1 MFETKPGSFL
11 ALLNNRLTKTVVTGA
26 ENLAALG
33 KSGPA
38 MLIMNHTTVVDVV
51 VTIGS
56 LHKLGYTVDAKCKEN
71 CTHHRHIRP
80 VGTSDIWNFSFARK
94 IVEGSGIIPTDQH
107 DGRGAYRESL
117 RALDNGDC
125 VLIYPEGDVKV
136 NAEAS
141 PREWRPGAVA
151 LAKSRS
157 MPIVPIAH
165 HDSRK
170 LGGGTVTRSIVQA
183 LSKAVRIK
191 PTIHLNIGRPI
202 LPEELVGKSPS
213 EIGELMFGRLKET
226 WLVAKAAN

>member
-1 MFETKPGSFL
+1 MFETRPGSFL
-11 ALLNNRLTKTVVTGA
+11 AILNNRLTKTIVTGA

-38 MLIMNHTTVVDVV
+38 MMILNHTTVVDVV

-71 CTHHRHIRP
+71 CSHERHIRP

-136 NAEAS
+136 NEDAS
-141 PREWRPGAVA
+141 PREWRPGAAA
-151 LAKSRS
+151 LAKARS

-165 HDSRK
+165 HDSRN
-170 LGGGTVTRSIVQA
+170 LGGGSVARSIVHA
-183 LSKAVRIK
+183 LTKAVRIK
-191 PTIHLNIGRPI
+191 PKIYLNIGRPI
-202 LPEELVGKSPS
+202 LPAELAGKSAD
-213 EIGELMFGRLKET
+213 EIGKIMFDRLMET